1 MGLYN
6 DFVFEETKE
15 LLKELIKI
23 PSVTGEEKEIA
34 DFIVSKLKM
43 FGIDEAFLQPVQ
55 ENRCNVI
62 GRFKGGKPGKT
73 ILLTGHLDVVSPGDG
88 WTKNP
93 FEAIEEDDRIY
104 GRGAN
109 DMKAGIAIIM
119 ECIKIAAQKRES
131 FSGDI
136 IVALLCDEE
145 AYSEGAL
152 AFIESGIKADFGI
165 AAEPEYE
172 MIEVG
177 AVGKMLISITVE
189 GRACHAATP
198 HLGISALEE
207 AAKFVVA
214 LGQVKTMNHAKMSEQ
229 PFVFLKSK
237 AGTEEYSLVVPE
249 RCELLL
255 NKHTVP
261 GETVE
266 SIINTL
272 EQVKRNL
279 GLRANFSFS
288 VQKPFYPPFEIS
300 EENEDVLKLKRI
312 VKEVTGREIPLGYG
326 DGVCDSN
333 YIVPKL
339 NIPTV
344 CYGPSG
350 GNMHGAD
357 EWVDVEKLRN
367 VLKVYLTFLFAEEVN
382 K

>member
-1 MGLYN
+1 MSLYN
-6 DFVFEETKE
+6 DFVFEETKY

-34 DFIVSKLKM
+34 EFIVSKLKM
-43 FGIDEAFLQPVQ
+43 FGIDEAYLQPVR
-55 ENRCNVI
+55 ENRYNVI
-62 GRFKGGKPGKT
+62 GHFRGGKPGKT
-73 ILLTGHLDVVSPGDG
+73 ILLTGHLDVVSPGEG

-119 ECIKIAAQKRES
+119 ECIKIAVQQREY
-131 FSGDI
+131 FFGDLV
-136 IVALLCDEE
+136 VALLCDEE

-152 AFIESGIKADFGI
+152 AFIESGIKADFGL

-177 AVGKMLISITVE
+177 AVGKTLISVTVE
-189 GRACHAATP
+189 GKACHAATP
-198 HLGISALEE
+198 HLGISALDE
-207 AAKFVVA
+207 AAKFIVG
-214 LGQVKTMNHAKMSEQ
+214 LGQVKTANHAKMSGQ

-237 AGTEEYSLVVPE
+237 AGSEEYSLVVPD

-261 GETVE
+261 GETIE
-266 SIINTL
+266 SVMETL
-272 EQVKRNL
+272 EQVKRDL
-279 GLRANFSFS
+279 GLRADFSFS

-300 EENEDVLKLKRI
+300 EQNKDVLKLKQI

-350 GNMHGAD
+350 GNMHAAD

-367 VLKVYLTFLFAEEVN
+367 VLKVYLAFLFTEEGN